1 MKPYFDGIKTAEGWQ
16 LSNAPIF
23 GMTPLKASMK
33 IFDQFGMPA
42 IRSKGIKISSFLIY
56 LIEKNIY
63 APENILALTFT
74 NKAAKEMVERSSKI
88 LKKKNL

>member
-1 MKPYFDGIKTAEGWQ
+1 MALKPAEGWQ

-23 GMTPLKASMK
+23 GMTPLKASME

-56 LIEKNIY
+56 LIEKNI
-63 APENILALTFT
+63 PEVSIITPKNFQ
-74 NKAAKEMVERSSKI
+74 KEDV
-88 LKKKNL
+88 NYH